1 MIIITSSDKSPF
13 SRGKKR
19 EEMNRIVEERSLMH
33 GKSHAG
39 SKDEIFFPMEITKN
53 KVVFALL
60 LLSH

>member
-1 MIIITSSDKSPF
+1 MIIITSSEKSPF

-39 SKDEIFFPMEITKN
+39 SKDEIFFPNGNHKE
-53 KVVFALL
+53 
-60 LLSH
+60 